1 MVKDMENFE
10 KKLEDQQKLIDDYTV
25 TLKRLQADFENYIK
39 RAEKDK
45 EEFAN
50 YSNHKLVAKLLN
62 VVDDFEKALDVVKE
76 NNEIFQGLEMINKE
90 LNKILQE
97 EGVIPINA
105 LGDKLDPFKHDVIDI
120 VNGNG
125 DDIIVEELQKGYMI
139 KNKVLRPSKVKI
151 SKSGGKEQ

>member
-1 MVKDMENFE
+1 MENFE